1 MKKRWPYCQWFW
13 ARRTDF
19 VHWMHNDA
27 HIQTLCTRIVYRRDW
42 CTLAWRF
49 YEILAWRFVSKIK
62 HCKVNVTGRLVTSVP
77 HRISQQAVLVCV
89 RGWNREGPCQSSW
102 HGAQL
107 IRFRHFY
114 GCSLS
119 SDASKLLF
127 NISPKKYV
135 SGFVLFHKALRFFRE
150 NSMLTWGTFFS
161 RILTRLPSPATPAK
175 RCCLHVGRDVLQG
188 FGARAACHC
197 TEHLCVSWLFIGG
210 LLCQEYTNASVK
222 QSLEVLCMS
231 FCDARLWEWIVLWG
245 VKLQRYISCDIWWKV
260 LSCACICSAACSK
273 GKSKMDFLARTLGI
287 VHAFFSKAVRSLE
300 SSEVCIVA
308 LRDRRRFVLQ
318 RCTEKLHDCIAAE
331 ERGSFLPWV
340 ANPKIVVGRYSW
352 NRGDLVVQCL
362 IQLNYIM

>member
-42 CTLAWRF
+42 CTLVWRF

-62 HCKVNVTGRLVTSVP
+62 HCRVNVTERLVTSVP
-77 HRISQQAVLVCV
+77 HRISQQAVLVCVCV

-127 NISPKKYV
+127 NISPQKNV
-135 SGFVLFHKALRFFRE
+135 SGFVSFYKSLRFFRE
-150 NSMLTWGTFFS
+150 KSMLTWGTFFS
-161 RILTRLPSPATPAK
+161 RILTRLPSPATLAE

-188 FGARAACHC
+188 FCARAACHC

-210 LLCQEYTNASVK
+210 LLHQEYTNASVK
-222 QSLEVLCMS
+222 QSLKLLCMS
-231 FCDARLWEWIVLWG
+231 FCDALLWEWIVLWG

-260 LSCACICSAACSK
+260 LSCACICSAACFTRQVK
-273 GKSKMDFLARTLGI
+273 DGFVGLHVG
-287 VHAFFSKAVRSLE
+287 KAVRSIE

-308 LRDRRRFVLQ
+308 LRDRCRFVLQ
-318 RCTEKLHDCIAAE
+318 RCAEKLHDCIAAE

-340 ANPKIVVGRYSW
+340 ANPKICGRS
-352 NRGDLVVQCL
+352 V
-362 IQLNYIM
+362 